1 MKKGQLGSEGLLL
14 LSAIIW
20 GFSFVAQR
28 VGMRHVGPF
37 TFNAVR
43 FALGSL
49 ALIPFAMATVRK
61 RYPPG
66 ADGGT
71 WKRSA
76 LVGGAIAGLVIFIGV
91 SFQQIGI
98 QYTTAGNAGFITGLY
113 VVLVPILGLA
123 IGRKTSPGTW
133 IGVALAAAGLY
144 LLSFT
149 GVFSISKGD
158 LIVLGGTLFWAIHVL
173 LISVLIHRTDGV
185 LLAMIQFTVCSLLS
199 FAAALI
205 FENIEIEGIRAAT
218 LPILY
223 GGLMSVG
230 IAYTLQVIAQRK
242 TPPAHAAIIL
252 SLETVFAALGGW
264 VLLGEVIPGRG
275 LIGCALMLL
284 GIIVS
289 QVGTLRAREN
299 GSPGRST

>member
-14 LSAIIW
+14 LSAVIW

-28 VGMRHVGPF
+28 VGMRYVGPF

-43 FALGSL
+43 FALGSIV
-49 ALIPFAMATVRK
+49 LIPFAVSAVRR
-61 RYPPG
+61 RYPAG
-66 ADGGT
+66 SDGGA
-71 WKRSA
+71 WKRTA
-76 LVGGAIAGLVIFIGV
+76 LLGGAIAGAVIFIGV

-98 QYTTAGNAGFITGLY
+98 QYTTAGKSGFITGLY
-113 VVLVPILGLA
+113 VVLVPVLGLA
-123 IGRKTSPGTW
+123 IGRKTSTGTW
-133 IGVALAAAGLY
+133 IGVLLAAIGLY

-149 GVFSISKGD
+149 GAFTISKGD

-185 LLAMIQFTVCSLLS
+185 LLAMIQFTACSLLS

-205 FENIEIEGIRAAT
+205 FEKIEIAGIMDAAI
-218 LPILY
+218 PILY

-230 IAYTLQVIAQRK
+230 VAYTLQVIAQRK

-252 SLETVFAALGGW
+252 SLETIFAALGGW
-264 VLLGEVIPGRG
+264 LALGEIIPARG
-275 LIGCALMLL
+275 LAGCALMLV

-289 QVGTLRAREN
+289 QVGTIRARES
-299 GSPGRST
+299 GSPDH

>member
-1 MKKGQLGSEGLLL
+1 MKRSQLGSEGLLL

-49 ALIPFAMATVRK
+49 VLIPFAVAAMR
-61 RYPPG
+61 RRSS
-66 ADGGT
+66 GGKSDSA
-71 WKRSA
+71 WKRAS
-76 LVGGAIAGLVIFIGV
+76 LIGGAVAGLVIFIGV
-91 SFQQIGI
+91 SFQQTGI
-98 QYTTAGNAGFITGLY
+98 QYTTAGKSGFITGLY

-123 IGRKTSPGTW
+123 IGRKTSAGTW
-133 IGVALAAAGLY
+133 VGVLLAAVGLY

-149 GVFSISKGD
+149 GAFSISKGD
-158 LIVLGGTLFWAIHVL
+158 LIVLAGTLFWATHVL
-173 LISVLIHRTDGV
+173 LISVLIHKTEAV
-185 LLAMIQFTVCSLLS
+185 LLAMVQFTACSVLS
-199 FAAALI
+199 FAAAFI
-205 FENIEIEGIRAAT
+205 FEDIEITGILDAT
-218 LPILY
+218 VPILY
-223 GGLMSVG
+223 GGLISVG

-264 VLLGEVIPGRG
+264 VVLGEVIPARG
-275 LIGCALMLL
+275 LAGCALMLL

-289 QVGTLRAREN
+289 QVGTIRARES
-299 GSPGRST
+299 GFPGRSS

>member
-14 LSAIIW
+14 LSAVIW

-28 VGMRHVGPF
+28 VGMRYVGPF

-43 FALGSL
+43 FALGSIV
-49 ALIPFAMATVRK
+49 LIPFAVSAVRR
-61 RYPPG
+61 RYPAG
-66 ADGGT
+66 SNGGV
-71 WKRSA
+71 WKRTA
-76 LVGGAIAGLVIFIGV
+76 LLGGAIAGTVIFIGV

-98 QYTTAGNAGFITGLY
+98 QYTTAGKSGFITGLY

-123 IGRKTSPGTW
+123 IGRKTSTGTW
-133 IGVALAAAGLY
+133 IGVLLAAIGLY

-149 GVFSISKGD
+149 GAFTISKGD
-158 LIVLGGTLFWAIHVL
+158 LIVLGGTVFWAIHVL

-185 LLAMIQFTVCSLLS
+185 LLAMIQFAACSLLS

-205 FENIEIEGIRAAT
+205 FEKIEIKGIMDAA

-230 IAYTLQVIAQRK
+230 IAYTLQVIAQRR

-264 VLLGEVIPGRG
+264 LALGEIIPARG
-275 LIGCALMLL
+275 LAGCALMLV

-289 QVGTLRAREN
+289 QVGTIRARES
-299 GSPGRST
+299 GSPGR

>member
-14 LSAIIW
+14 LSAVIW

-28 VGMRHVGPF
+28 VGMRYVGPF

-43 FALGSL
+43 FALGSIV
-49 ALIPFAMATVRK
+49 LIPFAVAALK
-61 RYPPG
+61 RRSSQKT
-66 ADGGT
+66 DNGT
-71 WKRSA
+71 WKRIA
-76 LVGGAIAGLVIFIGV
+76 LLGGAVAGTVIFIGV
-91 SFQQIGI
+91 SFQQTGI
-98 QYTTAGNAGFITGLY
+98 QYTTAGKAGFITGLY
-113 VVLVPILGLA
+113 VVLVPVLGLA
-123 IGRKTSPGTW
+123 IGRRTSTGTW
-133 IGVALAAAGLY
+133 IGVLLAAIGLY

-158 LIVLGGTLFWAIHVL
+158 LIVLGGTVFWAVHVL
-173 LISVLIHRTDGV
+173 LISVLIHRTDAV
-185 LLAMIQFTVCSLLS
+185 LLAMIQFAACALLS

-205 FENIEIEGIRAAT
+205 FEKIEIAGIISAT
-218 LPILY
+218 VPILY

-230 IAYTLQVIAQRK
+230 VAYTLQVIAQRR

-264 VLLGEVIPGRG
+264 IVLGEVIPARG
-275 LIGCALMLL
+275 LAGCALMLL

-289 QVGTLRAREN
+289 QVGTVRARESV
-299 GSPGRST
+299 SPGH

>member
-1 MKKGQLGSEGLLL
+1 M
-14 LSAIIW
+14 
-20 GFSFVAQR
+20 
-28 VGMRHVGPF
+28 
-37 TFNAVR
+37 
-43 FALGSL
+43 
-49 ALIPFAMATVRK
+49 
-61 RYPPG
+61 
-66 ADGGT
+66 
-71 WKRSA
+71 
-76 LVGGAIAGLVIFIGV
+76 IFIGV

-98 QYTTAGNAGFITGLY
+98 QFTTAGKSGFITGLY

-123 IGRKTSPGTW
+123 IGRKTSAGTW
-133 IGVALAAAGLY
+133 IGVLLAAIGLY

-185 LLAMIQFTVCSLLS
+185 LLSMIQFAACSLLS
-199 FAAALI
+199 FAAALV
-205 FENIEIEGIRAAT
+205 FETIEIAGIISAAV
-218 LPILY
+218 PILY

-230 IAYTLQVIAQRK
+230 IAYTLQVIAQRR

-264 VLLGEVIPGRG
+264 IFLGEVIPARG
-275 LIGCALMLL
+275 LAGCALMLL

-289 QVGTLRAREN
+289 QVGTLRARES
-299 GSPGRST
+299 GFPGRSA

>member
-14 LSAIIW
+14 LSAVIW

-28 VGMRHVGPF
+28 VGMRYVGPF

-49 ALIPFAMATVRK
+49 VLIPFAVSAVRR
-61 RYPPG
+61 RYPAG
-66 ADGGT
+66 SDGGA

-76 LVGGAIAGLVIFIGV
+76 LLGGAIAGAVIFIGV

-98 QYTTAGNAGFITGLY
+98 QYTTAGKSGFITGLY
-113 VVLVPILGLA
+113 VVLVPVLGLA
-123 IGRKTSPGTW
+123 IGRKTSTGTW
-133 IGVALAAAGLY
+133 VGVLLAAIGLY

-149 GVFSISKGD
+149 GAFKILKGD
-158 LIVLGGTLFWAIHVL
+158 LIVLGGTVFWAIHVL

-185 LLAMIQFTVCSLLS
+185 LLAMIQFAACSLLS

-205 FENIEIEGIRAAT
+205 FEKIEITGIMDAAV
-218 LPILY
+218 PILY

-230 IAYTLQVIAQRK
+230 VAYTLQVVAQRN

-264 VLLGEVIPGRG
+264 LALGEVIPTRG
-275 LIGCALMLL
+275 LAGCTLMLV

-289 QVGTLRAREN
+289 QVGTIRAREN
-299 GSPGRST
+299 GSPDH